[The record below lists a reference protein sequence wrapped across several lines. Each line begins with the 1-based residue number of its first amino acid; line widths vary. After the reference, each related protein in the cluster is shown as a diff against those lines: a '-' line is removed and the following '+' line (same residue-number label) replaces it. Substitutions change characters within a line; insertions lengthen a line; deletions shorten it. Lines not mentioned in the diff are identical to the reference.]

1 MKLRSKEQDLEAV
14 TFQKDELQLK
24 VANLE
29 DKVNGYKH
37 KLLAVEK
44 RVTEY
49 ESEKDFL
56 FGKEVTQS
64 HKMKYLENQIK
75 DLNSQVKC
83 MEEQLKDSEAR
94 YSQVDKERLEWKQR
108 KA

>member
-1 MKLRSKEQDLEAV
+1 
-14 TFQKDELQLK
+14 LK
-24 VANLE
+24 VSNLE
-29 DKVNGYKH
+29 EKVNGYKH

-56 FGKEVTQS
+56 FGKEITQS

-75 DLNSQVKC
+75 DLNQQVKEMEKVIQESEERCNQLTKEKTEC
-83 MEEQLKDSEAR
+83 MQ
-94 YSQVDKERLEWKQR
+94 
-108 KA
+108 